1 MRLSKF
7 VLMVILGMSGPFALA
22 DDKNCSDLANP
33 QARQECLQHKYG
45 KDVDCSKLGAEQAR
59 KECLQYKG
67 NNADCSKLATPEL
80 RRQCGKQK
88 VN

>member
-1 MRLSKF
+1 MRPSKL
-7 VLMVILGMSGPFALA
+7 VLIVVFGLTGSFALA

-45 KDVDCSKLGAEQAR
+45 NNVDCSKLASEQAR
-59 KECLQYKG
+59 KECVQYKG
-67 NNADCSKLATPEL
+67 NSVDCSKLATPEL

>member
-1 MRLSKF
+1 MRLSKLMLVV
-7 VLMVILGMSGPFALA
+7 VLSVAGPFALA
-22 DDKNCSDLANP
+22 DDKNCSDVANP

-45 KDVDCSKLGAEQAR
+45 NDVDCSRLATEQAR
-59 KECLQYKG
+59 KECVQYKG
-67 NNADCSKLATPEL
+67 NSVDCSKLATPEL